1 MKKEINIKS
10 ARLTVFDLPTI
21 TKGEKKRLI
30 KWLRDTAD
38 EIEKETDH
46 KIWVKNPRW
55 TLFKK
60 AIIETI

>member
-30 KWLRDTAD
+30 KWLRDTAA
-38 EIEKETDH
+38 
-46 KIWVKNPRW
+46 R
-55 TLFKK
+55 LLLMMCG
-60 AIIETI
+60 